1 MVIDIA
7 SITSKNSQAT
17 KATLQCCPAVSE
29 APLNRSNANRLAAAF
44 AALGDPV
51 RLRLFS
57 LIASV
62 SPAETCA
69 CALVKP
75 TGRSQPTVSHH
86 LKVLREDVSRITQML
101 VNEMEILIKRAP
113 EQWHLFGP
121 NWPSDP
127 GY

>member
-7 SITSKNSQAT
+7 SLSLKNSRVVNT
-17 KATLQCCPAVSE
+17 TVQCCPSVSE
-29 APLNRSNANRLAAAF
+29 APLNRSNAARLATAF

-57 LIASV
+57 LIA
-62 SPAETCA
+62 ACGDNETCA

-86 LKVLREDVSRITQML
+86 LKVLREAGLITSNKRGTWVWYR
-101 VNEMEILIKRAP
+101 VNPDRLSELQSIL
-113 EQWHLFGP
+113 G
-121 NWPSDP
+121 
-127 GY
+127 

>member
-7 SITSKNSQAT
+7 TISSKNTSPVKTA
-17 KATLQCCPAVSE
+17 KVCCPAVSE
-29 APLNRSNANRLAAAF
+29 APLNRSNATRLAAAF

-57 LIASV
+57 LIAACGD
-62 SPAETCA
+62 AETCA

-86 LKVLREDVSRITQML
+86 LKVLREAGLITSTKRGTWVWYRVDPQRL
-101 VNEMEILIKRAP
+101 AELQSIL
-113 EQWHLFGP
+113 G
-121 NWPSDP
+121 
-127 GY
+127 

>member
-86 LKVLREDVSRITQML
+86 LKVLREAGLITSTKRGTWVWYRADPERL
-101 VNEMEILIKRAP
+101 VELQSIL
-113 EQWHLFGP
+113 G
-121 NWPSDP
+121 
-127 GY
+127 